1 MALPPGYAVE
11 TFGFESLAAS
21 LTGVEAPF
29 GLVSE
34 RLLGCMLH
42 RAATCKG
49 GRHAVL
55 SPLLSSRLRLN
66 NCAVFLLQ
74 SSLLLS

>member
-1 MALPPGYAVE
+1 MNATGSGTWA
-11 TFGFESLAAS
+11 SS

-49 GRHAVL
+49 GRHAVF
-55 SPLLSSRLRLN
+55 SSLLSSRLRLN